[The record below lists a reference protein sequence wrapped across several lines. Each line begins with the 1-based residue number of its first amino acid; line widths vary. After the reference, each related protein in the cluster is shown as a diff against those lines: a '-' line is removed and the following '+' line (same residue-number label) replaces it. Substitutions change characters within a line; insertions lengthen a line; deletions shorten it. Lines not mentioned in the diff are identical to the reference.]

1 MRDSIL
7 ERMKY
12 CFIGILFLGFVI
24 TQAQETHLGLRIGI
38 NSAAMSGGIQENSK
52 YKPQSGFHIGPS
64 FSYAFSDLMGIR
76 GELIFSQKGSAF
88 EYTGPSYFTIRKNAE
103 FIATSGVRTM
113 RMAINNNYL
122 DIPLSFY
129 TLFFEHLDV
138 SIGAYA
144 SALVGSSVKGDIEY
158 MGKRDNSS
166 AVVGP
171 LKFLLDGNYFGNKAG
186 AVSGATTQTIKL
198 EGDQITLPERL
209 GAYYEYRTKP
219 SGNKYNLVDYGL
231 TGAIHYRLSGGLYAG
246 LRYQYGLSDVSNNK
260 FDISYRSLS
269 PAKEFVLVPEKLKNR
284 TLQFSIMLQL

>member
-1 MRDSIL
+1 MKFSFIAILVVSIVL
-7 ERMKY
+7 
-12 CFIGILFLGFVI
+12 V
-24 TQAQETHLGLRIGI
+24 QAQETHLGLRIGI
-38 NSAAMSGGIQENSK
+38 NSATMSGGTQENSK

-64 FSYAFSDLMGIR
+64 FSYGFSDLMGIR

-88 EYTGPSYFTIRKNAE
+88 EYDGPGYFTIRKNAE
-103 FIATSGVRTM
+103 FITTSGTRSM

-144 SALVGSSVKGDIEY
+144 SVLVGSSVKGDIEY
-158 MGKRDNSS
+158 SGKRDNSS
-166 AVVGP
+166 ALVGP
-171 LKFLLDGNYFGNKAG
+171 LRFLLDGNYYGDKAG
-186 AVSGATTQTIKL
+186 AASGTGTQTIRL
-198 EGDQITLPERL
+198 EGDQITLPDRL

-219 SGNKYNLVDYGL
+219 SGTKYNLVDYGL

-246 LRYQYGLSDVSNNK
+246 IRYQYGLSDVSNNK
-260 FDISYRSLS
+260 FDISYKSLS